1 MSQYKIRVRERIDSS
16 PPPNHRQRWIEYQVF
31 RGPTIVARFGTMKE
45 AEKFVADSI
54 GGENG

>member
-16 PPPNHRQRWIEYQVF
+16 PPFGRSQTWIEYQVF
-31 RGPTIVARFGTMKE
+31 RGPTIVARFGTMGE